1 MKEKTYEYSKALYIF
16 EYICWILASVAVAYP
31 LIYSLA
37 SLGTRKSYYPT
48 ANKQHKFAIL
58 FPAYKEDRV
67 ILPVV
72 ESFLQQHYPQE
83 LYKVIVI
90 SDHMQE
96 TTNERLAQLPIT
108 LLKANYENSSK
119 AKALNF
125 AMDHFE
131 RDEFDAVVIL
141 DADNIVDTNF
151 LLEINKVFD
160 AGVQAIQAH
169 RTAKNRNT
177 DIAVLDGLSEEVNN
191 SIFRRGHVR
200 LGISSALI
208 GSGMIFNYQWFHDNV
223 KHLVTTG
230 EDKELEVLLL
240 KQRIFIEFLDEV
252 YVYDEKTQ
260 GEKGFYN
267 QRRRWLATQF
277 AQWGR
282 VFKDLPQA
290 ILSGNIDY
298 SDKLI
303 QWVLPPRLILF
314 GGIIVMGSIMQII
327 DWPLA
332 LKWWALFLIMGVT
345 LCLAI
350 PDKLVDDRFKKSIN
364 KLPLLFIM
372 MVVNLFRMKGM
383 NKKFVNTEKNGS
395 STL

>member
-1 MKEKTYEYSKALYIF
+1 MNIQEALYLF
-16 EYICWILASVAVAYP
+16 EYVCWILASVAVAYP

-48 ANKQHKFAIL
+48 AHKQHKFVVL

-67 ILPVV
+67 IIPVV

-350 PDKLVDDRFKKSIN
+350 PNKLVDDQFKKSIN
-364 KLPLLFIM
+364 KLPLLFVM

-383 NKKFVNTEKNGS
+383 NKKFVNTKKNGS

>member
-1 MKEKTYEYSKALYIF
+1 MNIQEALYIF

-277 AQWGR
+277 ARWGR

>member
-1 MKEKTYEYSKALYIF
+1 MNIQEVLYIF

-67 ILPVV
+67 IIPVV

-90 SDHMQE
+90 SDHMQD
-96 TTNERLAQLPIT
+96 TTNEHLAQLPIT

-119 AKALNF
+119 AKALNI
-125 AMDHFE
+125 AMNHFG

-267 QRRRWLATQF
+267 QRRRWLATLF

-282 VFKDLPQA
+282 VFKDLPRA
-290 ILSGNIDY
+290 ILSVNIDY

-303 QWVLPPRLILF
+303 QWMLPPRLILF

>member
-1 MKEKTYEYSKALYIF
+1 MNIQEVLYIF

-125 AMDHFE
+125 AMDHFG

-303 QWVLPPRLILF
+303 QWMLPPRLILF

>member
-1 MKEKTYEYSKALYIF
+1 MNIQEVLYIF
-16 EYICWILASVAVAYP
+16 EYICWILASIAVAYP

-83 LYKVIVI
+83 LYKVIII

-96 TTNERLAQLPIT
+96 TTNERLAQVPLT

-125 AMDHFE
+125 AMDHFG

-282 VFKDLPQA
+282 VFKDLPRA

-303 QWVLPPRLILF
+303 QWMLPPRLILF

>member
-1 MKEKTYEYSKALYIF
+1 MNIQEALYIF

-252 YVYDEKTQ
+252 YVYDEKTR

>member
-1 MKEKTYEYSKALYIF
+1 MNIQEVLYIF
-16 EYICWILASVAVAYP
+16 EYICWILASIAVAYP

-37 SLGTRKSYYPT
+37 SLGTRKSYYST

-83 LYKVIVI
+83 LYKVIII

-125 AMDHFE
+125 AMDHFG

-282 VFKDLPQA
+282 VFKDLPRA

-303 QWVLPPRLILF
+303 QWMLPPRLILF

>member
-1 MKEKTYEYSKALYIF
+1 MNIQEALYIF

-332 LKWWALFLIMGVT
+332 LKWWALFLIMGAT

>member
-1 MKEKTYEYSKALYIF
+1 MNIQEVLYIF
-16 EYICWILASVAVAYP
+16 EYICWILASIAVAYP

-83 LYKVIVI
+83 LYKVIII

-125 AMDHFE
+125 AMDHFG

-282 VFKDLPQA
+282 VFKDLTRA

-303 QWVLPPRLILF
+303 QWMLPPRLILF

-332 LKWWALFLIMGVT
+332 LKWWALFLIMGGT

-350 PDKLVDDRFKKSIN
+350 PDKLVVDRFKKSIN

>member
-1 MKEKTYEYSKALYIF
+1 MNIQEVLYIF
-16 EYICWILASVAVAYP
+16 EYICWILASIAVAYP

-125 AMDHFE
+125 AMDHFG

-208 GSGMIFNYQWFHDNV
+208 GSGMIFHYQWFHDNV
-223 KHLVTTG
+223 KNLVTTG

-303 QWVLPPRLILF
+303 QWMLPPRLILF

>member
-1 MKEKTYEYSKALYIF
+1 MNIQEVLYIF

-67 ILPVV
+67 IIPVV

-90 SDHMQE
+90 SDHMQD
-96 TTNERLAQLPIT
+96 TTNEHLAQLPIT

-125 AMDHFE
+125 AMNHFG

-282 VFKDLPQA
+282 VFKDLPRA

-303 QWVLPPRLILF
+303 QWMLSPRLILF

>member
-1 MKEKTYEYSKALYIF
+1 MNIQEVLYIF
-16 EYICWILASVAVAYP
+16 EYICWILASIAVAYP

-125 AMDHFE
+125 AMDHFG

-260 GEKGFYN
+260 GEKVFYN

-303 QWVLPPRLILF
+303 QWMLPPRLILF

>member
-1 MKEKTYEYSKALYIF
+1 MNIQEVLYIF
-16 EYICWILASVAVAYP
+16 EYICWILASIAVAYP

-83 LYKVIVI
+83 LYKVIII

-125 AMDHFE
+125 AMDHFG

-151 LLEINKVFD
+151 ILEINKVFD

-282 VFKDLPQA
+282 VFKDLPRA

-303 QWVLPPRLILF
+303 QWMLPPRLILF

>member
-1 MKEKTYEYSKALYIF
+1 MNIQEVLYIF
-16 EYICWILASVAVAYP
+16 EYICWILASIAVAYP

-83 LYKVIVI
+83 LYKVIII

-125 AMDHFE
+125 AMDHFG

-277 AQWGR
+277 AQLAR
-282 VFKDLPQA
+282 VFKDLPRA

-303 QWVLPPRLILF
+303 QWMLPPRLILF